1 MNKEYFAKRANMI
14 LESENREFKPS
25 NKKER
30 HNKKDKAHKRISEDT
45 LRNKVQVVQDD
56 EKRLL
61 HRVTDY
67 VKGES
72 ITISSSDNLRE
83 YTILLPEDNIPIVLI
98 FDDVIIESIV
108 WALAE
113 TRDIN
118 VTSRCCRKRVN
129 DGYANVWFMIDD
141 YNLNRIK
148 SSIASRLIEND
159 LPDIIIVYDVS
170 DLEDIDFDFVM
181 ARTGVKSAYGGRCNN
196 KITTYTTTL
205 EPRPERK
212 ERFYE

>member
-1 MNKEYFAKRANMI
+1 MNKEYFAKRASMI

-25 NKKER
+25 KKKES
-30 HNKKDKAHKRISEDT
+30 HKNKAHKRISEDT
-45 LRNKVQVVQDD
+45 LWNKVQVVQDD

-72 ITISSSDNLRE
+72 ITISSSANLRE
-83 YTILLPEDNIPIVLI
+83 YIILLPEDNIPIVLV

-118 VTSRCCRKRVN
+118 VTSICCRKRVN

-148 SSIASRLIEND
+148 SPVASRLIEND
-159 LPDIIIVYDVS
+159 LPDIIIVYDIS

-205 EPRPERK
+205 
-212 ERFYE
+212 

>member
-1 MNKEYFAKRANMI
+1 MNKEYFAKRASMI

-25 NKKER
+25 KKKES
-30 HNKKDKAHKRISEDT
+30 HKNKVHKRISEDT
-45 LRNKVQVVQDD
+45 LWNKVQVVQDD
-56 EKRLL
+56 KKRLL

-67 VKGES
+67 IKGES

-83 YTILLPEDNIPIVLI
+83 YIILLPEDNIPVVLI

-113 TRDIN
+113 TRDTN

-148 SSIASRLIEND
+148 SPVASRLIEND
-159 LPDIIIVYDVS
+159 LPDIIIVYDIS

-212 ERFYE
+212 ERLYE

>member
-1 MNKEYFAKRANMI
+1 MNKEYFAKRASMI
-14 LESENREFKPS
+14 LESDDREFKPS
-25 NKKER
+25 KKKESPN
-30 HNKKDKAHKRISEDT
+30 NKSHKRISEDT
-45 LRNKVQVVQDD
+45 LWNKVQVVQND
-56 EKRLL
+56 EKCLL
-61 HRVTDY
+61 HRVTNY

-83 YTILLPEDNIPIVLI
+83 YTILLPEDNTPVILI

-118 VTSRCCRKRVN
+118 VTSRCCRKRVT

-148 SSIASRLIEND
+148 SPIASRLVEND
-159 LPDIIIVYDVS
+159 LPNIIIVYDIS

>member
-1 MNKEYFAKRANMI
+1 MNKEYFAKRASMI

-25 NKKER
+25 KKKESPK
-30 HNKKDKAHKRISEDT
+30 NKVHKRISEDT
-45 LRNKVQVVQDD
+45 LWNKVQVVQDD

-72 ITISSSDNLRE
+72 ITISSGDNLRE
-83 YTILLPEDNIPIVLI
+83 YIILLPEYNMPVVLI

-148 SSIASRLIEND
+148 SPVASRLIEND
-159 LPDIIIVYDVS
+159 LPDIIIVYDIS

-181 ARTGVKSAYGGRCNN
+181 ARTGVKSAYGGRCDN

>member
-1 MNKEYFAKRANMI
+1 MVRIVRLDVYKRQ
-14 LESENREFKPS
+14 
-25 NKKER
+25 
-30 HNKKDKAHKRISEDT
+30 
-45 LRNKVQVVQDD
+45 VQVVQDD

-113 TRDIN
+113 TRED
-118 VTSRCCRKRVN
+118 VYKRQ
-129 DGYANVWFMIDD
+129 D
-141 YNLNRIK
+141 LNR
-148 SSIASRLIEND
+148 
-159 LPDIIIVYDVS
+159 
-170 DLEDIDFDFVM
+170 
-181 ARTGVKSAYGGRCNN
+181 
-196 KITTYTTTL
+196 
-205 EPRPERK
+205 
-212 ERFYE
+212 

>member
-1 MNKEYFAKRANMI
+1 MNKEYFAKRASII

-25 NKKER
+25 KKKES
-30 HNKKDKAHKRISEDT
+30 HKNKAHKRISEDT
-45 LRNKVQVVQDD
+45 LWNKVQVVQDD

-67 VKGES
+67 IKGES
-72 ITISSSDNLRE
+72 ITINSSDNLRE
-83 YTILLPEDNIPIVLI
+83 YIILLPEDNIPVVLI

-113 TRDIN
+113 TRNIN

-148 SSIASRLIEND
+148 SPVASRLIEND

-205 EPRPERK
+205 EPRPEMK

>member
-1 MNKEYFAKRANMI
+1 MNKEYFAKRASMI
-14 LESENREFKPS
+14 LESENREFKLS
-25 NKKER
+25 KKKES
-30 HNKKDKAHKRISEDT
+30 HKNKAHKRISEDT
-45 LRNKVQVVQDD
+45 LWNKVQVVQDD

-67 VKGES
+67 IKGES

-83 YTILLPEDNIPIVLI
+83 YIILLPEDNTPVVLI

-141 YNLNRIK
+141 YNLNRLK
-148 SSIASRLIEND
+148 SPVASRLIEND
-159 LPDIIIVYDVS
+159 LPDIIIVYDIS

-181 ARTGVKSAYGGRCNN
+181 ARTGVKSAYGGRYNN

-205 EPRPERK
+205 ESRPERK
-212 ERFYE
+212 ERLYE